1 VTRVFV
7 FSTLV
12 LCASALAGNA
22 QTPVL
27 PAQFD
32 GPPAPVPPE
41 VIARD
46 PASDQVTVRAV
57 RLDGS
62 LRIDGRLDEPVYQ
75 TVKAMSDFIQ
85 IEPQAGMPA
94 TERTEVWLLYDQNN
108 LYVSARCWD
117 SHPER
122 MIEKEMRRDNTT
134 ITQNEYFAFSF
145 DTFYDRRNG
154 VFFTVA
160 STGGRLDGQMTAE
173 KDVNMDWNPVW
184 QVSVQKFEQGW
195 TLEAVVPFKSLRYRP
210 GISQVWG
217 FQALRNNRWKNESSF
232 LTKIPAIKG
241 TGGGLMM
248 FSRAATLV
256 GLEAPRGSRALDIKP
271 YVVADVTTDRTAT
284 PAVSNDPHG
293 DIGVDVKYGVTQNLS
308 ADFTYNTDF
317 AQVEADEQQV
327 NLTRFSLFFPEKRE
341 FFLENQGTFAF
352 GGVPP
357 TAAAGDV
364 PILFYSRRIGLS
376 SGGAVPIRGGGR
388 LTGRIG
394 RTSLGLLN
402 MQSDDLPKV
411 GARSTNF
418 SVVRVKRDVL
428 RRSAVGFIASNRS
441 PVERGAGNNQAFG
454 VDGTFAFFDN
464 LFASSYWARTRTG
477 GVRGERSS
485 YRASLDYLADR
496 YGLQLERLVVG
507 PQFSPEVGFVR
518 RPNMRKSYGLV
529 RFSPRPKERFR
540 SVRKFSYTGLVSE
553 ISNASG
559 QVESKNRSLQ
569 FSTLFQNSDTF
580 LVHFDRIYELL
591 PRPFAI
597 ARGVVVPP
605 GGYDYDN
612 LQVGYNF
619 GQQWFLAGN
628 LLGEY
633 GHFYSGDKKAI
644 GFTRGRVNLRARLS
658 VEPTISF
665 NWVTLEQGSFTTRL
679 VGSRITYT
687 ATPLMFVS
695 ALVQYN
701 SSTSTLAANVR
712 LRWEY
717 SPGSELFVVY
727 NEQRDTLAP
736 SVPELA
742 NRALI
747 VKLTRIFRF

>member
-1 VTRVFV
+1 
-7 FSTLV
+7 
-12 LCASALAGNA
+12 
-22 QTPVL
+22 
-27 PAQFD
+27 
-32 GPPAPVPPE
+32 
-41 VIARD
+41 
-46 PASDQVTVRAV
+46 
-57 RLDGS
+57 
-62 LRIDGRLDEPVYQ
+62 
-75 TVKAMSDFIQ
+75 
-85 IEPQAGMPA
+85 
-94 TERTEVWLLYDQNN
+94 
-108 LYVSARCWD
+108 
-117 SHPER
+117 HPER

-154 VFFTVA
+154 VAFTIA
-160 STGGRLDGQMTAE
+160 STGGRLDGQVSNE
-173 KDVNMDWNPVW
+173 KDYNVDWNPVW
-184 QVSVQKFEQGW
+184 RVSVQKFEQGW
-195 TLEAVVPFKSLRYRP
+195 TLEAVVPFKSLRYRQ
-210 GISQVWG
+210 GEAQVWG

-241 TGGGLMM
+241 TGQGLMM
-248 FSRAATLV
+248 FSRAATVV
-256 GLEAPRGSRALDIKP
+256 GLDAPKGTRALDIKP
-271 YVVADVTTDRTAT
+271 YVVSDLTTDRTAN
-284 PAVSNDPHG
+284 PPVSNDLHG
-293 DIGVDVKYGVTQNLS
+293 DFGVDAKYGVTQNLT

-376 SGGAVPIRGGGR
+376 QGGSVPIRGGGR

-394 RTSLGLLN
+394 RTSMGLLN
-402 MQSDDLPKV
+402 MQSADLPKA
-411 GARSTNF
+411 GAASTNF

-428 RRSAVGFIASNRS
+428 RRSAIGVIASNRS
-441 PVERGAGNNQAFG
+441 AIERGTGNNQAYG

-464 LFASSYWARTRTG
+464 LFASSYWARTDTE
-477 GVRGERSS
+477 GVSGKSTS
-485 YRASLDYLADR
+485 YRGNLEYLADR

-507 PQFSPEVGFVR
+507 PQFTPEVGFVR

-529 RFSPRPKERFR
+529 RFSPRPTKRFKA
-540 SVRKFSYTGLVSE
+540 VRKFSYTGIASQV
-553 ISNASG
+553 SNASG
-559 QVESKNRSLQ
+559 QVESRNVSLQ

-580 LVHFDRIYELL
+580 LVNADRIYELL
-591 PRPFAI
+591 PRPFNI
-597 ARGVVVPP
+597 SRGVVVPQ

-619 GQQWFLAGN
+619 GQQWYLAGN
-628 LLGEY
+628 LLAES

-644 GFTRGRVNLRARLS
+644 GFTRGRINLRSQLS
-658 VEPTISF
+658 VEPTISL
-665 NWVTLEQGSFTTRL
+665 NWVDLDEGSFTTRL
-679 VGSRITYT
+679 FGSRITYT
-687 ATPLMFVS
+687 ATPLMFLS

-701 SSTSTLAANVR
+701 SSANTLAANVR

-717 SPGSELFVVY
+717 SPGSELFVVF

-736 SVPELA
+736 NVPELA
-742 NRALI
+742 NRAII